1 MGWKDAPLTKNTSSE
16 SWKDAPI
23 SGTEQPLGT
32 TPQPELWGG
41 GSQFSS
47 GVLQGLGDELKAGVA
62 AAKESFSGGLPFGE
76 AYDQALPQYQR
87 SRELYK
93 KENPI
98 LAPTLDIA
106 GQTAP
111 WLAGARFMPTTLPG
125 APMLQKMQQNA
136 HLGAKLGALSGFTN
150 AEGNLVD
157 RVEGAGI
164 GLGGGAVIG
173 AASPPVVEGL
183 IATIKFGIN
192 QLVSRLPYQQQSQAA
207 RKIAEAMERDGVSPE
222 QAAARME
229 EMGSEAALLDLGP
242 NTRALA
248 GSAQQTPGEGKT
260 KITDFLINRQEGVR
274 DADKVIQGGQVNRIS
289 GQIEKLVPEKFRG
302 SMDDLTQKRGV
313 DASPLYD
320 EAFAP
325 ISNLPGK
332 VFSQWDDRLQ
342 QFLDD
347 PIVKSGMNK
356 GIRVQQLEA
365 LAEGKPF
372 NFQEYA
378 VKGFDDAGELIIGGT
393 PNLRA
398 MDAAKRGI
406 DTILEGYRDKT
417 TGRLVLDD
425 MGRAINKVRKSL
437 VSKLDDITTDASGRS
452 AYKDARA
459 AYAGPSKLRDAT
471 VLGQDILG
479 NKYKNIDE
487 VVSRIKGMS
496 DDELHYMRIGA
507 AQSLRDKIGTTVTR
521 GDATKKILDIPELE
535 KKIRA
540 AFGDDEMFKKYITG
554 LETEKEMFKGYSM
567 MGGSQTAEREAAKA
581 DAVIDPS
588 RVIRGLIRMKSP
600 NPIDTV
606 GGMVD
611 ILGGS
616 KDRLLMS
623 EKLSKG
629 LGEGLTGQNA
639 ASIQKAYR
647 AGKITNRVKNDMI
660 KALTITGATGGQETM
675 QKALGAR

>member
-1 MGWKDAPLTKNTSSE
+1 MTEKNRLMQALRNADADGDTEAATRIANMIKTSQQTE
-16 SWKDAPI
+16 RRP
-23 SGTEQPLGT
+23 EQPLGT

-47 GVLQGLGDELKAGVA
+47 GVLQGLGDELKAGAA

-111 WLAGARFMPTTLPG
+111 WLAGARFMPTPAPGSSMIQKMTQGAKIG
-125 APMLQKMQQNA
+125 AP
-136 HLGAKLGALSGFTN
+136 LGALSGFTN
-150 AEGNLVD
+150 AEGDLVD
-157 RVEGAGI
+157 RTI
-164 GLGGGAVIG
+164 GGGTGLVGGAVIG
-173 AASPPVVEGL
+173 AATPPVVEGL

-192 QLVSRLPYQQQSQAA
+192 QLVSRLPYQQQSLAA

-274 DADKVIQGGQVNRIS
+274 DADKVIQGGQINRVTD
-289 GQIEKLVPEKFRG
+289 QIDDLVPETYSETQSAIEGARKGFGQGYNQAREGADLVDVMPLIKSLDDEIANSKGGIKQSLQKVKDLLVDPNGNPEITIETLHQSKMAIDELMSGEARTSMG
-302 SMDDLTQKRGV
+302 SVSKGRVKDYTNRLLDTIKNSGESGAIY
-313 DASPLYD
+313 DASRVGTRGEWMKQ
-320 EAFAP
+320 EALESGAKFMNRAE
-325 ISNLPGK
+325 
-332 VFSQWDDRLQ
+332 
-342 QFLDD
+342 FLN
-347 PIVKSGMNK
+347 P
-356 GIRVQQLEA
+356 EA
-365 LAEGKPF
+365 LASS
-372 NFQEYA
+372 
-378 VKGFDDAGELIIGGT
+378 L
-393 PNLRA
+393 
-398 MDAAKRGI
+398 AKMSPQALKQK
-406 DTILEGYRDKT
+406 LEVNTR
-417 TGRLVLDD
+417 
-425 MGRAINKVRKSL
+425 
-437 VSKLDDITTDASGRS
+437 TD
-452 AYKDARA
+452 
-459 AYAGPSKLRDAT
+459 
-471 VLGQDILG
+471 V
-479 NKYKNIDE
+479 
-487 VVSRIKGMS
+487 
-496 DDELHYMRIGA
+496 
-507 AQSLRDKIGTTVTR
+507 
-521 GDATKKILDIPELE
+521 TKKIMDIPVLE
-535 KKIRA
+535 DKIRF
-540 AFGDDEMFKKYITG
+540 AFGDVEMFKKYITG
-554 LETEKEMFKGYSM
+554 LEGEKTMFKGYSM

-600 NPIDTV
+600 NPLDTV

-629 LGEGLTGQNA
+629 LGEGLTGQDL

-647 AGKITNRVKNDMI
+647 AGEITNRIKNRMI

>member
-1 MGWKDAPLTKNTSSE
+1 MQALRNADANGDTEAATRIANMIKTSQQTE
-16 SWKDAPI
+16 RRP
-23 SGTEQPLGT
+23 EQPLGT

-47 GVLQGLGDELKAGVA
+47 GVLQGLGDELKAGAA

-111 WLAGARFMPTTLPG
+111 WLVGARYLPTTLPS
-125 APMLQKMQQNA
+125 APMLQKVQQNA
-136 HLGAKLGALSGFTN
+136 LLGARLGAVSGFTN
-150 AEGNLVD
+150 AEGDLVD

-164 GLGGGAVIG
+164 GLGSGAVIG
-173 AASPPVVEGL
+173 GATPPVVEGI

-222 QAAARME
+222 QAASKME

-274 DADKVIQGGQVNRIS
+274 DADKVIQGGQINRVA
-289 GQIEKLVPEKFRG
+289 GQIDDLVPEKYVDTEAGITAARKGFGKDYNAARDGGDLVDVMPLIKSLDDEIANSKGGIKQSLQKVKDLLVDPNGNPEITIETLHQSKMAIDELMSGEARTSMG
-302 SMDDLTQKRGV
+302 SVSKGRVKDYTNRLLDTIKNSGESGAIY
-313 DASPLYD
+313 DASRIGTRGEWMKQ
-320 EAFAP
+320 EALESGAKFMNRAE
-325 ISNLPGK
+325 
-332 VFSQWDDRLQ
+332 
-342 QFLDD
+342 FLN
-347 PIVKSGMNK
+347 P
-356 GIRVQQLEA
+356 EA
-365 LAEGKPF
+365 LASS
-372 NFQEYA
+372 
-378 VKGFDDAGELIIGGT
+378 L
-393 PNLRA
+393 
-398 MDAAKRGI
+398 AK
-406 DTILEGYRDKT
+406 
-417 TGRLVLDD
+417 
-425 MGRAINKVRKSL
+425 
-437 VSKLDDITTDASGRS
+437 
-452 AYKDARA
+452 
-459 AYAGPSKLRDAT
+459 
-471 VLGQDILG
+471 
-479 NKYKNIDE
+479 
-487 VVSRIKGMS
+487 MS
-496 DDELHYMRIGA
+496 PEELHTFRVGA
-507 AQSLRDKIGTTVTR
+507 AQALKQKLEVNTR
-521 GDATKKILDIPELE
+521 TDVTKKIMDIPVLE
-535 KKIRA
+535 DKIRF
-540 AFGDDEMFKKYITG
+540 AFGDVEMFKKYITG
-554 LETEKEMFKGYSM
+554 LEGEKEMFKGYSM

-588 RVIRGLIRMKSP
+588 RVIRGLVRMKSP
-600 NPIDTV
+600 NFLDTI

-629 LGEGLTGQNA
+629 LGEGLAGQNA

>member
-1 MGWKDAPLTKNTSSE
+1 MTEKNRLMQALRNADANGDTEAATRIANMIKTSQQTE
-16 SWKDAPI
+16 RRP
-23 SGTEQPLGT
+23 EQPLGT

-41 GSQFSS
+41 VDQFSS

-111 WLAGARFMPTTLPG
+111 WLAGARFMPTPAPGSSMIQKMTQGAKIG
-125 APMLQKMQQNA
+125 AP
-136 HLGAKLGALSGFTN
+136 LGALSGFTN
-150 AEGNLVD
+150 AEGDVIDRTIGGGTGLV
-157 RVEGAGI
+157 
-164 GLGGGAVIG
+164 GGAVIG
-173 AASPPVVEGL
+173 AATPPVVEGL

-192 QLVSRLPYQQQSQAA
+192 QLVSRLPYQQQSLAA

-222 QAAARME
+222 QAAAKME

-274 DADKVIQGGQVNRIS
+274 DADKVIQGGQVNRVA
-289 GQIEKLVPEKFRG
+289 GQIDDLVPEKYVDTEAGITAARKGFGKDYNAARDG
-302 SMDDLTQKRGV
+302 GDLV
-313 DASPLYD
+313 DVMPL
-320 EAFAP
+320 
-325 ISNLPGK
+325 IKS
-332 VFSQWDDRLQ
+332 
-342 QFLDD
+342 LDD
-347 PIVKSGMNK
+347 EIANSKGGIQSSLQKVKDLLVDQNGNPEITIETLHQSKMAIDELMSGEARTSMGSVSK
-356 GIRVQQLEA
+356 GRVKDYTNRLIEAIESSGESGAAYQAGRVGTRGEWMKQEA
-365 LAEGKPF
+365 LESGAKFMSKSEFINPS
-372 NFQEYA
+372 
-378 VKGFDDAGELIIGGT
+378 EL
-393 PNLRA
+393 
-398 MDAAKRGI
+398 AA
-406 DTILEGYRDKT
+406 
-417 TGRLVLDD
+417 
-425 MGRAINKVRKSL
+425 SL
-437 VSKLDDITTDASGRS
+437 AK
-452 AYKDARA
+452 
-459 AYAGPSKLRDAT
+459 
-471 VLGQDILG
+471 
-479 NKYKNIDE
+479 
-487 VVSRIKGMS
+487 MS
-496 DDELHYMRIGA
+496 PEELHTFRIGA
-507 AQSLRDKIGTTVTR
+507 VQALKNKVGDLTR
-521 GDATKKILDIPELE
+521 RADATKKIMDITGLE
-535 KKIRA
+535 DKIRM

-554 LETEKEMFKGYSM
+554 LESEKTMFKGYSM

-600 NPIDTV
+600 NPLDTV

-629 LGEGLTGQNA
+629 LGEGLTGQDL

-647 AGKITNRVKNDMI
+647 AGEITNRIKNRMI

>member
-1 MGWKDAPLTKNTSSE
+1 MTQEVELADGTILEFPDGTSPAVIQQAAKKIIAQSVKQPE
-16 SWKDAPI
+16 RRP
-23 SGTEQPLGT
+23 EQPLGT

-41 GSQFSS
+41 GSHFSS

-87 SRELYK
+87 ARELYK
-93 KENPI
+93 EENPI

-125 APMLQKMQQNA
+125 APMLQKVKQNA

-150 AEGNLVD
+150 AEGDLVD

-173 AASPPVVEGL
+173 GATPPVVEGI

-222 QAAARME
+222 QAAAKME

-274 DADKVIQGGQVNRIS
+274 DADKVIQGGQINRVTD
-289 GQIEKLVPEKFRG
+289 QIDDLVPETYLETQSAIEGARKGFGQNYNQAREG
-302 SMDDLTQKRGV
+302 ADLV
-313 DASPLYD
+313 NIMPL
-320 EAFAP
+320 
-325 ISNLPGK
+325 IKS
-332 VFSQWDDRLQ
+332 
-342 QFLDD
+342 LDD
-347 PIVKSGMNK
+347 EIANSKGGIQSSLQKVKDLLVDQNGNPEITIETLHQSKIAIDELMSGEARTSMGSVSKGRVKDYTNRLIEAIESSGESGAAYQAGRVGTRGEWMKQEALESGAKFMN
-356 GIRVQQLEA
+356 RAEFLNPEA
-365 LAEGKPF
+365 LASS
-372 NFQEYA
+372 
-378 VKGFDDAGELIIGGT
+378 L
-393 PNLRA
+393 
-398 MDAAKRGI
+398 AK
-406 DTILEGYRDKT
+406 
-417 TGRLVLDD
+417 
-425 MGRAINKVRKSL
+425 
-437 VSKLDDITTDASGRS
+437 
-452 AYKDARA
+452 
-459 AYAGPSKLRDAT
+459 
-471 VLGQDILG
+471 
-479 NKYKNIDE
+479 
-487 VVSRIKGMS
+487 MS
-496 DDELHYMRIGA
+496 PEELHTFRIGA
-507 AQSLRDKIGTTVTR
+507 AQALKQKLEVNTR
-521 GDATKKILDIPELE
+521 TDVTKKIMDIPVLE
-535 KKIRA
+535 DKIRF
-540 AFGDDEMFKKYITG
+540 AFGDVEMFKKYITG
-554 LETEKEMFKGYSM
+554 LESEKTMFKGYSM

-588 RVIRGLIRMKSP
+588 RVIRGLVRMKSP
-600 NPIDTV
+600 NFLDTI

-623 EKLSKG
+623 EQLSKG
-629 LGEGLTGQNA
+629 LGKGLTGQNA

>member
-1 MGWKDAPLTKNTSSE
+1 MTEKNRLMQALRNADANGDTEAATRIANMIKTSQQTE
-16 SWKDAPI
+16 RRP
-23 SGTEQPLGT
+23 EQPLGT

-150 AEGNLVD
+150 AEGDLVD

-173 AASPPVVEGL
+173 AAAPPVVEGL

-222 QAAARME
+222 QAAAKME

-274 DADKVIQGGQVNRIS
+274 DADKVIQGGQINRVTD
-289 GQIEKLVPEKFRG
+289 QIDDLVPETYSETQSAIEGARKGFGQGYNQAREGADLVDVMPLIKSLDDEIANSKGGIKQSLQKVKDLLVDPNGNPEITIETLHQSKMAIDELMSGEARTSMG
-302 SMDDLTQKRGV
+302 SVSKGRVKDYTNRLLDTIKNSGESGAIY
-313 DASPLYD
+313 DASRIGTRGEWMKQ
-320 EAFAP
+320 EALESGAKFMNRAE
-325 ISNLPGK
+325 
-332 VFSQWDDRLQ
+332 
-342 QFLDD
+342 FLN
-347 PIVKSGMNK
+347 P
-356 GIRVQQLEA
+356 EA
-365 LAEGKPF
+365 LASS
-372 NFQEYA
+372 
-378 VKGFDDAGELIIGGT
+378 L
-393 PNLRA
+393 
-398 MDAAKRGI
+398 AK
-406 DTILEGYRDKT
+406 
-417 TGRLVLDD
+417 
-425 MGRAINKVRKSL
+425 
-437 VSKLDDITTDASGRS
+437 
-452 AYKDARA
+452 
-459 AYAGPSKLRDAT
+459 
-471 VLGQDILG
+471 
-479 NKYKNIDE
+479 
-487 VVSRIKGMS
+487 MS
-496 DDELHYMRIGA
+496 PEELHTFRVGA
-507 AQSLRDKIGTTVTR
+507 AQALKQKLEVNTR
-521 GDATKKILDIPELE
+521 TDVTKKIMDIPVLE
-535 KKIRA
+535 DKIRF
-540 AFGDDEMFKKYITG
+540 AFGDVEMFKKYITG
-554 LETEKEMFKGYSM
+554 LEGEKEMFKGYSM

-588 RVIRGLIRMKSP
+588 RVIRGLVRMKSP
-600 NPIDTV
+600 NFLDTI

-629 LGEGLTGQNA
+629 LGEGLAGQNA

>member
-1 MGWKDAPLTKNTSSE
+1 MQALRNADANGDTEAATRIANMIKTSQQTE
-16 SWKDAPI
+16 RRP
-23 SGTEQPLGT
+23 EQPLGT

-136 HLGAKLGALSGFTN
+136 HLGAKLGAVSGFTN
-150 AEGNLVD
+150 AEGDLVD

-173 AASPPVVEGL
+173 AATPPVVEGL

-274 DADKVIQGGQVNRIS
+274 DADKVIQGGQINRVTD
-289 GQIEKLVPEKFRG
+289 QIDDLVPETYSETQSAIEGARKGFGQGYNQAREGADLVDVMPLIKSLDDEIANSKGGIKQSLQKVKDLLVDPNGNPEITIETLHQSKMAIDELMSGEARTSMG
-302 SMDDLTQKRGV
+302 SVSKGRVKDYTNRLLDTIKNSGESGAIY
-313 DASPLYD
+313 DASRIGTRGEWMKQ
-320 EAFAP
+320 EALESGAKFMNRAE
-325 ISNLPGK
+325 
-332 VFSQWDDRLQ
+332 
-342 QFLDD
+342 FLN
-347 PIVKSGMNK
+347 P
-356 GIRVQQLEA
+356 EA
-365 LAEGKPF
+365 LASS
-372 NFQEYA
+372 
-378 VKGFDDAGELIIGGT
+378 L
-393 PNLRA
+393 
-398 MDAAKRGI
+398 AK
-406 DTILEGYRDKT
+406 
-417 TGRLVLDD
+417 
-425 MGRAINKVRKSL
+425 
-437 VSKLDDITTDASGRS
+437 
-452 AYKDARA
+452 
-459 AYAGPSKLRDAT
+459 
-471 VLGQDILG
+471 
-479 NKYKNIDE
+479 
-487 VVSRIKGMS
+487 MS
-496 DDELHYMRIGA
+496 PEELHTFRVGA
-507 AQSLRDKIGTTVTR
+507 AQALKQKLEVNTR
-521 GDATKKILDIPELE
+521 TDVTKKIMDIPVLE
-535 KKIRA
+535 DKIRF
-540 AFGDDEMFKKYITG
+540 AFGDVEMFKKYITG
-554 LETEKEMFKGYSM
+554 LESEKTMFKGYSM

-588 RVIRGLIRMKSP
+588 RVIRGLVRMKSP
-600 NPIDTV
+600 NFLDTV

-623 EKLSKG
+623 EQLSKG

>member
-1 MGWKDAPLTKNTSSE
+1 MTEKNRLMQALRNADADGDTEAATRIANMIKTSQQTE
-16 SWKDAPI
+16 RRP
-23 SGTEQPLGT
+23 EQPLGT

-47 GVLQGLGDELKAGVA
+47 GVLQGLGDELKAGAA

-111 WLAGARFMPTTLPG
+111 WLAGARFMPTPAPGSSMIQKMTQGAKIG
-125 APMLQKMQQNA
+125 AP
-136 HLGAKLGALSGFTN
+136 LGALSGFTN
-150 AEGNLVD
+150 AEGDLVD
-157 RVEGAGI
+157 RTI
-164 GLGGGAVIG
+164 GGGTGLVGGAVIG
-173 AASPPVVEGL
+173 AATPPVVEGL

-192 QLVSRLPYQQQSQAA
+192 QLVSRLPYQQQSLAA

-274 DADKVIQGGQVNRIS
+274 DADKVIQGGQINRVTD
-289 GQIEKLVPEKFRG
+289 QIDDLVPETYSETQSAIEGARKGFGQGYNQAREGADLVDVMPLIKSLDDEIANSKGGIKQSLQKVKDLLVDPNGNPEITIETLHQSKMAIDELMSGEARTSMG
-302 SMDDLTQKRGV
+302 SVSKGRVKDYTNRLLDTIKNSGESGAIY
-313 DASPLYD
+313 DASRVGTRGEWMKQ
-320 EAFAP
+320 EALESGAKFMNRAE
-325 ISNLPGK
+325 
-332 VFSQWDDRLQ
+332 
-342 QFLDD
+342 FLN
-347 PIVKSGMNK
+347 P
-356 GIRVQQLEA
+356 EA
-365 LAEGKPF
+365 LASS
-372 NFQEYA
+372 
-378 VKGFDDAGELIIGGT
+378 L
-393 PNLRA
+393 
-398 MDAAKRGI
+398 AK
-406 DTILEGYRDKT
+406 
-417 TGRLVLDD
+417 
-425 MGRAINKVRKSL
+425 
-437 VSKLDDITTDASGRS
+437 
-452 AYKDARA
+452 
-459 AYAGPSKLRDAT
+459 
-471 VLGQDILG
+471 
-479 NKYKNIDE
+479 
-487 VVSRIKGMS
+487 MS
-496 DDELHYMRIGA
+496 PEELHTFRVGA
-507 AQSLRDKIGTTVTR
+507 AQALKQKLEVNTR
-521 GDATKKILDIPELE
+521 TDVTKKIMDIPVLE
-535 KKIRA
+535 DKIRF
-540 AFGDDEMFKKYITG
+540 AFGDVEMFKKYITG
-554 LETEKEMFKGYSM
+554 LEGEKTMFKGYSM

-588 RVIRGLIRMKSP
+588 RVIRGLVRMKSP
-600 NPIDTV
+600 NFLDTV

-629 LGEGLTGQNA
+629 LGEGLTGQDL

-647 AGKITNRVKNDMI
+647 AGEITNRIKNRMI

>member
-1 MGWKDAPLTKNTSSE
+1 MTEKNRLMQALRNADANGDTEAATRIANMIKTSQQTE
-16 SWKDAPI
+16 RRP
-23 SGTEQPLGT
+23 EQPLGT

-41 GSQFSS
+41 SSQFSS

-150 AEGNLVD
+150 AEGDLVD

-164 GLGGGAVIG
+164 GLGSGAVIG
-173 AASPPVVEGL
+173 GATPPVVEGI

-222 QAAARME
+222 QAAAKME

-274 DADKVIQGGQVNRIS
+274 DADKVIQGGQVNRVA
-289 GQIEKLVPEKFRG
+289 GQIDDLVPEKYVDTEAGITAARKGFGKDYNAARDGGDLVDVMPLIKSLDDEIANSKGGIKQSLQKVKDLLVDPNGNPEITIETLHQSKMAIDELMSGEARTSMG
-302 SMDDLTQKRGV
+302 SVSKGRVKDYTNRLLDTIKNSGESGAIY
-313 DASPLYD
+313 DASRIGTRGEWMKQ
-320 EAFAP
+320 EALESGAKFMNRAE
-325 ISNLPGK
+325 
-332 VFSQWDDRLQ
+332 
-342 QFLDD
+342 FLN
-347 PIVKSGMNK
+347 P
-356 GIRVQQLEA
+356 EA
-365 LAEGKPF
+365 LASS
-372 NFQEYA
+372 
-378 VKGFDDAGELIIGGT
+378 L
-393 PNLRA
+393 
-398 MDAAKRGI
+398 AK
-406 DTILEGYRDKT
+406 
-417 TGRLVLDD
+417 
-425 MGRAINKVRKSL
+425 
-437 VSKLDDITTDASGRS
+437 
-452 AYKDARA
+452 
-459 AYAGPSKLRDAT
+459 
-471 VLGQDILG
+471 
-479 NKYKNIDE
+479 
-487 VVSRIKGMS
+487 MS
-496 DDELHYMRIGA
+496 PEELHTFRVGA
-507 AQSLRDKIGTTVTR
+507 AQALKQKLEVNTR
-521 GDATKKILDIPELE
+521 TDVTKKIMDIPVLE
-535 KKIRA
+535 DKIRF
-540 AFGDDEMFKKYITG
+540 AFGDVEMFKKYITG
-554 LETEKEMFKGYSM
+554 LESEKTMFKGYSM

-588 RVIRGLIRMKSP
+588 RVIRGLVRMKSP
-600 NPIDTV
+600 NFLDTI

-629 LGEGLTGQNA
+629 LGEGLAGQNA

>member
-1 MGWKDAPLTKNTSSE
+1 MTEKNRLMQALRNADADGDTEAATRIANMIKTSQQTE
-16 SWKDAPI
+16 RRP
-23 SGTEQPLGT
+23 EQPLGT

-173 AASPPVVEGL
+173 AATPPVVEGI

-192 QLVSRLPYQQQSQAA
+192 QLVSRLPYQQQSLAA

-222 QAAARME
+222 QAAAKME

-274 DADKVIQGGQVNRIS
+274 DADKVIQGGQINRVTD
-289 GQIEKLVPEKFRG
+289 QIDDLVPETYSETQSAIEGARKGFGQGYNQAREGADLVDVMPLIKSLDDEIANSKGGIKQSLQKVKDLLVDPNGNPEITIETLHQSKMAIDELMSGEARTSMG
-302 SMDDLTQKRGV
+302 SVSKGRVKDYTNRLLDTIKNSGESGAIY
-313 DASPLYD
+313 DASRVGTRGEWMKQ
-320 EAFAP
+320 EALESGAKFMNRAE
-325 ISNLPGK
+325 
-332 VFSQWDDRLQ
+332 
-342 QFLDD
+342 FLN
-347 PIVKSGMNK
+347 P
-356 GIRVQQLEA
+356 EA
-365 LAEGKPF
+365 LASS
-372 NFQEYA
+372 
-378 VKGFDDAGELIIGGT
+378 L
-393 PNLRA
+393 
-398 MDAAKRGI
+398 AK
-406 DTILEGYRDKT
+406 
-417 TGRLVLDD
+417 
-425 MGRAINKVRKSL
+425 
-437 VSKLDDITTDASGRS
+437 
-452 AYKDARA
+452 
-459 AYAGPSKLRDAT
+459 
-471 VLGQDILG
+471 
-479 NKYKNIDE
+479 
-487 VVSRIKGMS
+487 MS
-496 DDELHYMRIGA
+496 PEELHTFRVGA
-507 AQSLRDKIGTTVTR
+507 AQALKQKLEVNTR
-521 GDATKKILDIPELE
+521 TDVTKKIMDIPVLE
-535 KKIRA
+535 DKIRF
-540 AFGDDEMFKKYITG
+540 AFGDVEMFKKYITG
-554 LETEKEMFKGYSM
+554 LESEKTMFKGYSM

-600 NPIDTV
+600 NPLDTV

-629 LGEGLTGQNA
+629 LGEGLTGQNV

>member
-1 MGWKDAPLTKNTSSE
+1 MTEKNRLMQALRNADANGDTEAATRIANMIKTSQQTE
-16 SWKDAPI
+16 RRP
-23 SGTEQPLGT
+23 EQPLGT

-111 WLAGARFMPTTLPG
+111 WLVGARYLPTTLPS
-125 APMLQKMQQNA
+125 APMLQKVQQNA
-136 HLGAKLGALSGFTN
+136 LLGARLGAVSGFTN
-150 AEGNLVD
+150 AEGDLVD

-164 GLGGGAVIG
+164 GLGSGAVIG
-173 AASPPVVEGL
+173 GATPPVVEGI

-222 QAAARME
+222 QAAAKME

-274 DADKVIQGGQVNRIS
+274 DADKVIQGGQINRVTD
-289 GQIEKLVPEKFRG
+289 QIDDLVPETYSETQSAIEGARKGFGQGYNQAREGADLVDVMPLIKSLDDEIANSKGGIKQSLQKVKDLLVDPNGNPEITIETLHQSKMAIDELMSGEARTSMG
-302 SMDDLTQKRGV
+302 SVSKGRVKDYTNRLLDTIKNSGESGAIY
-313 DASPLYD
+313 DASRIGTRGEWMKQ
-320 EAFAP
+320 EALESGAKFMNRAE
-325 ISNLPGK
+325 
-332 VFSQWDDRLQ
+332 
-342 QFLDD
+342 FLN
-347 PIVKSGMNK
+347 P
-356 GIRVQQLEA
+356 EA
-365 LAEGKPF
+365 LASS
-372 NFQEYA
+372 
-378 VKGFDDAGELIIGGT
+378 L
-393 PNLRA
+393 
-398 MDAAKRGI
+398 AK
-406 DTILEGYRDKT
+406 
-417 TGRLVLDD
+417 
-425 MGRAINKVRKSL
+425 
-437 VSKLDDITTDASGRS
+437 
-452 AYKDARA
+452 
-459 AYAGPSKLRDAT
+459 
-471 VLGQDILG
+471 
-479 NKYKNIDE
+479 
-487 VVSRIKGMS
+487 MS
-496 DDELHYMRIGA
+496 PEELHTFRVGA
-507 AQSLRDKIGTTVTR
+507 AQALKQKLEVNTR
-521 GDATKKILDIPELE
+521 TDVTKKIMDIPVLE
-535 KKIRA
+535 DKIRF
-540 AFGDDEMFKKYITG
+540 AFGDVEMFKKYITG
-554 LETEKEMFKGYSM
+554 LEGEKEMFKGYSM

-588 RVIRGLIRMKSP
+588 RVIRGLVRMKSP
-600 NPIDTV
+600 NFLDTV

-623 EKLSKG
+623 EQLSKG